1 MKKRFAF
8 TLLEMVFVI
17 VILGIIT
24 KYGVEFLAKSY
35 ESFVLQ
41 EVQTRLSQ
49 TSSTAAEFI
58 AKQLEYRIRSSV
70 IVRDTTTGNYLSL
83 EGQSNLNG
91 YDVLEWVGY
100 DIDSFRALSGP
111 LWSGII
117 DKEYAKSSATFPS
130 DVLTPGTETN
140 STNSYITALSNNAT
154 INNAAFY
161 ALGSDSN
168 VSDFGWSGAITT
180 QNLAI
185 HPIQSSTTSVDRFE
199 SSISGSDLSFF
210 NSTFNDPR
218 YKLTWSA
225 YAIVYDPNNNQ
236 LWYHYDYRPWQGE
249 RYNDAT
255 TKKILLMDHVSTF
268 KKSQSFN
275 VMKIIVCT
283 KDELTGEDYSVCKEK
298 TIM

>member
-1 MKKRFAF
+1 MKKRLGF

-17 VILGIIT
+17 VILGIIS
-24 KYGVEFLAKSY
+24 KYIVEFLAKSY
-35 ESFVLQ
+35 ENFVLQ

-49 TSSTAAEFI
+49 TSASAVEFI
-58 AKQLEYRIRSSV
+58 AKQLEYRIRASV

-100 DIDSFRALSGP
+100 DIDSFRGLSGP
-111 LWSGII
+111 LWSGIL
-117 DKEYAKSSATFPS
+117 DKQYSKSSGSFPS
-130 DVLTPGTETN
+130 DVLTPGTNT
-140 STNSYITALSNNAT
+140 SSVSGYINKLSDNNAT

-168 VSDFGWSGAITT
+168 VSDFGWDGNITT
-180 QNLAI
+180 QRLAL
-185 HPIQSSTTSVDRFE
+185 HPIKASLAGSNRFDSSNAEDFKY
-199 SSISGSDLSFF
+199 F
-210 NSTFNDPR
+210 NSVVSDPR

-225 YAIVYDPNNNQ
+225 HAIVYDPVNNQ
-236 LWYHYDYRPWQGE
+236 LWYHYDYRPWFGE
-249 RYNDAT
+249 KYNDPN

-275 VMKIIVCT
+275 VIKIIVCT
-283 KDELTGEDYSVCKEK
+283 KDELTGDNYSVCKEK
-298 TIM
+298 TII